1 MEQCVSL
8 LPGKVSS
15 SRDDAQSH
23 LLIDGPVP
31 SLGNYPP
38 TLLEKEE
45 ISMKMR
51 LSDRADPPLLRAE
64 SSTRLR
70 PAIEKADNVL
80 VLLCDAISRDASG
93 RRKDMILSER
103 FETFS
108 SVCSEI
114 KISRW
119 IHTSY
124 GIREITTQSLSLDLT
139 IDILSQISSKR
150 FATSTRTARIRSDE
164 FEIRI

>member
-1 MEQCVSL
+1 
-8 LPGKVSS
+8 
-15 SRDDAQSH
+15 
-23 LLIDGPVP
+23 
-31 SLGNYPP
+31 
-38 TLLEKEE
+38 
-45 ISMKMR
+45 
-51 LSDRADPPLLRAE
+51 
-64 SSTRLR
+64 
-70 PAIEKADNVL
+70 
-80 VLLCDAISRDASG
+80 
-93 RRKDMILSER
+93 MILSER

-108 SVCSEI
+108 SVCSKI

-124 GIREITTQSLSLDLT
+124 GIRKITTQSLSLDLT